1 MDTVKQTDRIGSFSK
16 FQKCYISL
24 YLASTLF
31 PAVCFKHFMDNASTS
46 LWFLKLT
53 DIGSRDTRR
62 EAKFDEKKAQKKMQ
76 SRWLNFPRIFAQSEP
91 VIEITFPNIYP
102 ESSHRTSK
110 RHNSVM
116 ARSTIWGTFPSS
128 VPSWVSMN
136 KPAFQSLNFPRC
148 KLYLVIEKYLSNR
161 LLWKLRELQQVKS
174 TQHSLAPTK

>member
-1 MDTVKQTDRIGSFSK
+1 MLYIPLFGFYPISSCLFQT
-16 FQKCYISL
+16 
-24 YLASTLF
+24 
-31 PAVCFKHFMDNASTS
+31 FMDNASTS

-53 DIGSRDTRR
+53 DTGSRDTRR

-102 ESSHRTSK
+102 ESSQKTSK

-116 ARSTIWGTFPSS
+116 ARSATWGTFPSS
-128 VPSWVSMN
+128 VTSWVSMN
-136 KPAFQSLNFPRC
+136 KPAFQSLYFSRC
-148 KLYLVIEKYLSNR
+148 KLYLVIEKYLSNH

-174 TQHSLAPTK
+174 TQHSLAPTKRSINNKVSNENQN